1 MSLQPGARL
10 GPYEIVSLIGE
21 GGMGQVFRARDT
33 KLAREVAIKIL
44 PPLFA
49 EDPERLARF
58 EREARTLAALNHP
71 NIAHIHGM
79 ESDER
84 VHALV
89 MELVDGEDLSARI
102 ARGPIPVGEAIA
114 AAQQI
119 ADALEAAHEHGIVHR
134 DLKPANIKIRDDA
147 VVKLLDFGLAKAWT
161 HETAGGDPANS
172 PTLTARATQLGTILG
187 TAAYM
192 APEQAR
198 GKNVDRRA
206 DIWAFGV
213 VLFEMLTA
221 SRAFPGDDVTDVL
234 AKVIEREPDLSRLP
248 ASTPPTLRRLI
259 ARCLIKDPKLRL
271 RDIGEARLALV
282 DAQQELAAGVPPAR
296 AQVERA
302 VTVSLWRRA
311 LPWVAAL
318 GIVTVLALAFR
329 PRPAA
334 SAGPLMRLQI
344 SLPPGVEVYSAVG
357 AALTISP
364 DGSLLAFAG
373 VRQGVRQV
381 FLRRLDS
388 YEITPVRGTETAVSC
403 VFSPDGRELLV
414 GMSDTSLRRVRLSD
428 GLVQVVTSSTSV
440 YFGGW
445 LSNDRAVFSKDGRLW
460 MTDGTPGAMPVQL
473 TEAQADPTSIDVQSV
488 PVPGREA
495 LLFTSG
501 RPEAADQAR
510 IESLSLPD
518 RVRKTV
524 IERAT
529 NPLVTAGRLLFL
541 RNRVVFSAPFDAAT
555 LTITGDP
562 VPVLRDV
569 SIVQNRGISP
579 ILSVSDT
586 GILVYSST
594 SSVQSEIVS
603 VSRQGAERTLLT
615 LDMPIINP
623 RIAGAGRWLILEQLG
638 SGLWVQDL
646 ERGALSRLTEAVEA
660 AGFPILAPDGQR
672 AVYRTLPGMST
683 VRVDGGGKAAA
694 IEGSGDSEF
703 PSAITPDGK
712 DLLYTKITPTT
723 AGDLYVLPLAGGKPR
738 VLLSTPAYEGGA
750 EVSPDGRWIVYVS
763 NERGTSEIY
772 LQPYPAMDRRIQV
785 STSGGIHPRWNPTGG
800 EIFYRTGERVMSVR
814 ITTTAAGPSLS
825 EPVPLFSGRY
835 AFGGGLTIPN
845 YSVTADGNHFILVKE
860 RSGATLNVVL
870 NWLAGIERGE
880 R

>member
-1 MSLQPGARL
+1 MSLQPGVRL
-10 GPYEIVSLIGE
+10 GLYEIVSLIGE
-21 GGMGQVFRARDT
+21 GGMGQVFRARDS

-44 PPLFA
+44 PPNFA
-49 EDPERLARF
+49 QDPERLARF
-58 EREARTLAALNHP
+58 EREARALAALNHP

-79 ESDER
+79 ESHEH

-102 ARGPIPVGEAIA
+102 ARGPVPVDETIA

-119 ADALEAAHEHGIVHR
+119 AEALEAAHEHGIVHR

-161 HETAGGDPANS
+161 HENPGGDATNS

-198 GKNVDRRA
+198 GKTVDRRA
-206 DIWAFGV
+206 DIWAYGV

-221 SRAFPGDDVTDVL
+221 TRAFPGDDVTDVL
-234 AKVIEREPDLSRLP
+234 AKVIEREPDLSKLP

-282 DAQQELAAGVPPAR
+282 EAQQELAASAAPTRADVAR
-296 AQVERA
+296 AA
-302 VTVSLWRRA
+302 TVPLWRRG
-311 LPWVAAL
+311 LPWAAVL
-318 GIVTVLALAFR
+318 GIIVVAVALR

-334 SAGPLMRLQI
+334 IAAPLMRLQLA
-344 SLPPGVEVYSAVG
+344 LPPGVEIFSAVG
-357 AALTISP
+357 AALTVSP
-364 DGSLLAFAG
+364 DGSMFAFVG
-373 VRQGVRQV
+373 VRQGVREV
-381 FLRRLDS
+381 YLRRLDS
-388 YEITPVRGTETAVSC
+388 YDITPVRGTETAVSC

-428 GLVQVVTSSTSV
+428 GLVQVITSSTSV

-445 LSNDRAVFSKDGRLW
+445 LSNNRAVFSKDGRLW
-460 MTDGTPGAMPVQL
+460 MTDATPGATPVQL
-473 TEAQADPTSIDVQSV
+473 TEAQPDATSIDVQSV
-488 PVPGREA
+488 PVPGRDA
-495 LLFTSG
+495 ILFTSG

-529 NPLVTAGRLLFL
+529 NPLVTAGRLLFV
-541 RNRVVFSAPFDAAT
+541 RDRVVFSVPFDAGT
-555 LTITGDP
+555 LAITGDP
-562 VPVLRDV
+562 TPLLRDV
-569 SIVQNRGISP
+569 NIVQNRGISP

-586 GILVYSST
+586 GVLVYSSA

-615 LDMPIINP
+615 LDMPIMNP

-638 SGLWVQDL
+638 SGLWVQDR

-660 AGFPILAPDGQR
+660 AGFPILGPDGLT

-683 VRVDGGGKAAA
+683 VRVDGGGGKATA
-694 IEGSGDSEF
+694 IEGSSDSEF

-712 DLLYTKITPTT
+712 ELLYTKLSATT

-750 EVSPDGRWIVYVS
+750 DISPDGRWIVYVS

-785 STSGGIHPRWNPTGG
+785 STSGGIHPRWNPKGG
-800 EIFYRTGERVMSVR
+800 EIFYRNGDRMMSVR
-814 ITTTAAGPSLS
+814 MTTTAAGPSLS
-825 EPVPLFSGRY
+825 EPVALFSGRY

-845 YSVTADGNHFILVKE
+845 YAITADGNFILVKE

-870 NWLAGIERGE
+870 NWLSSVDRGAK
-880 R
+880 